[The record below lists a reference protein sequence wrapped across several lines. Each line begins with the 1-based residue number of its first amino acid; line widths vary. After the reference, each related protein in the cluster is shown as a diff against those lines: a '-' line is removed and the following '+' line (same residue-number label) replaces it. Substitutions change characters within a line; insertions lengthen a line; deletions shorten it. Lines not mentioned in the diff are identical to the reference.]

1 MEGIMSVGTIDHTT
15 LSKLA
20 EAGAVR
26 SAHVVAQE
34 GGWEILVKFGKTE
47 QILTAQRSHQA
58 RIFRKFETLVNYL
71 KSIGIAHF
79 DVDAVN
85 YGDSGITA
93 RARPDQ
99 AAKMKSAHQA
109 ATYDEFFRQQV
120 QNALADKRPS
130 LSTVEARQRIDA
142 ARASLLNKA
151 EAKS

>member
-1 MEGIMSVGTIDHTT
+1 MSVGTIDHTT

-20 EAGAVR
+20 EAGAVH
-26 SAHVVAQE
+26 SAHVIAQE
-34 GGWEILVKFGKTE
+34 RGWEIVVKLGKTK

-85 YGDSGITA
+85 YGDRNRAA

-109 ATYDEFFRQQV
+109 AAYDEFFRQQV
-120 QNALADKRPS
+120 QNAIADKRPS
-130 LSTVEARQRIDA
+130 LSTVEGRNRIDA
-142 ARASLLNKA
+142 ARAFLLNKA
-151 EAKS
+151 ETKS